1 MRKIKG
7 LLSMTIMLIILLP
20 QVQVSAITNKVNAIA
35 NKYEK
40 ITVVNKERFSSS
52 TDEEARIE
60 EKEEVIL
67 NRKEKESYELLVPKT
82 NANYEVALSYEDGSY
97 SYVSKADTY
106 DGAVAQAKEEVT
118 QVNSMMSS
126 EIIIPTVI
134 NSLGEAVYATE
145 SIGRVWKRYN
155 DGITLDRD
163 SLSYVYTD
171 STMKTQY
178 TYINDG
184 FISEVPIIQENAT
197 EAKVLVAGYEGWMN
211 KDITRDVTGS
221 GYANRDLVIQPI
233 TNVSNPSY
241 YYVENGVLKHCIS
254 LSMDGTS
261 TTIRSIGIAP
271 SYLKAGQRYF
281 SYDGNYFYDGINGT
295 ATGLRTLTKDLQ
307 SGNHSQAVNVNS
319 PYYNYYNYLPFRT
332 KTNYTADEI
341 NSYINSNT
349 VNKTNSKLIGLGQA
363 FIDNQN
369 KYGVNA
375 LLALGVAI
383 NESAFGTSNYA
394 INRNNLFGLNA
405 TDDNTNTN
413 TSYYSS
419 PEASIEE
426 FCKNYISRGYADPG
440 QWRCYGGFLGNKK
453 LGANVMYAS
462 DPYWS
467 EKAVSFAFQLDYQ
480 MSGSNISNMKDYNY
494 YQLIR
499 YNSASTVKDALG
511 QTLYNVNSTLSPGYG
526 AGVGGVTAMVA
537 SNSINI
543 AGTSSYEVYGER
555 TTAMNTGA
563 SGPTFGGT
571 YDWKVKAY
579 VNSASIQF
587 INEGKTKKDKEDINL
602 DGITDITDLAVLGQ
616 AYNKTETAGDWK
628 DRQDINNDGIID
640 IYDIVKLAQKLKN

>member
-1 MRKIKG
+1 MKKIKG
-7 LLSMTIMLIILLP
+7 LLSIAIMLIILLP
-20 QVQVSAITNKVNAIA
+20 QVEVSAITNEVKAIA

-40 ITVVNKERFSSS
+40 TTVVNRERFSSS

-82 NANYEVALSYEDGSY
+82 DANYEVALSYEDGSY
-97 SYVSKADTY
+97 SYVSEADTY
-106 DGAVAQAKEEVT
+106 DEAVTQAEEEVT
-118 QVNSMMSS
+118 QVNLMMSS

-145 SIGRVWKRYN
+145 SIGRVWKRYD
-155 DGITLDRD
+155 DGIRTGRD

-171 STMKTQY
+171 QTMATQY

-184 FISEVPIIQENAT
+184 FISEVPIIQENEK
-197 EAKVLVAGYEGWMN
+197 EAKILVAGYEGWMN

-233 TNVSNPSY
+233 TAVTNPSY

-261 TTIRSIGIAP
+261 TTIRTIGIAP
-271 SYLKAGQRYF
+271 SYLKSGGRYF

-295 ATGLRTLTKDLQ
+295 AAGLRALTKDLQ

-332 KTNYTADEI
+332 MTNYTADELNTFI
-341 NSYINSNT
+341 N
-349 VNKTNSKLIGLGQA
+349 NKTTTNSKLRGLGQS

-383 NESAFGTSNYA
+383 NESAWGTSNYA

-413 TSYYSS
+413 TSYYAS
-419 PEASIEE
+419 PEACVEE
-426 FCKNYISRGYADPG
+426 FCKNYISRSYADPG
-440 QWRCYGGFLGNKK
+440 RWTCYGGFLGNKEF
-453 LGANVMYAS
+453 GANVKYAS

-467 EKAVSFAFQLDYQ
+467 EKAVSFAFQLDYEI
-480 MSGSNISNMKDYNY
+480 SGSNIANMKDYNY

-499 YNSASTVKDALG
+499 YNSASTVTNALG
-511 QTLYNVNSTLSPGYG
+511 QTLYNVNSTLRPGYG
-526 AGVGGVTAMVA
+526 AAIGGVTAMVA
-537 SNSINI
+537 SNVMNI
-543 AGTSSYEVYGER
+543 AGTNSYEVYGER
-555 TTAMNTGA
+555 TTAMNTGSA
-563 SGPTFGGT
+563 GPTFGGE

-587 INEGKTKKDKEDINL
+587 INEGKTKKSKEDIDL
-602 DGITDITDLAVLGQ
+602 DGDIDITDLAVLGQ
-616 AYNKTETAGDWK
+616 AYNKVETAGDWK

-640 IYDIVKLAQKLKN
+640 IYDIVKLSKKL

>member
-1 MRKIKG
+1 
-7 LLSMTIMLIILLP
+7 
-20 QVQVSAITNKVNAIA
+20 
-35 NKYEK
+35 
-40 ITVVNKERFSSS
+40 
-52 TDEEARIE
+52 
-60 EKEEVIL
+60 
-67 NRKEKESYELLVPKT
+67 
-82 NANYEVALSYEDGSY
+82 
-97 SYVSKADTY
+97 
-106 DGAVAQAKEEVT
+106 
-118 QVNSMMSS
+118 
-126 EIIIPTVI
+126 
-134 NSLGEAVYATE
+134 
-145 SIGRVWKRYN
+145 
-155 DGITLDRD
+155 
-163 SLSYVYTD
+163 
-171 STMKTQY
+171 MKKLQ
-178 TYINDG
+178 
-184 FISEVPIIQENAT
+184 
-197 EAKVLVAGYEGWMN
+197 
-211 KDITRDVTGS
+211 
-221 GYANRDLVIQPI
+221 
-233 TNVSNPSY
+233 
-241 YYVENGVLKHCIS
+241 
-254 LSMDGTS
+254 
-261 TTIRSIGIAP
+261 
-271 SYLKAGQRYF
+271 
-281 SYDGNYFYDGINGT
+281 
-295 ATGLRTLTKDLQ
+295 KDLQ

-349 VNKTNSKLIGLGQA
+349 VGKTNSKLIGLGQN

-383 NESAFGTSNYA
+383 NESNWGTSNYA

-405 TDDNTNTN
+405 TDNNTNTN

-511 QTLYNVNSTLSPGYG
+511 QTLYNVNSTLNSGYG
-526 AGVGGVTAMVA
+526 AAIGEVAAMVA
-537 SNSINI
+537 SNSLNI
-543 AGTSSYEVYGER
+543 AGTNSYEVYGER
-555 TTAMNTGA
+555 TTAMNTSTA
-563 SGPTFGGT
+563 GPTFGGD

-587 INEGKTKKDKEDINL
+587 INEGRTKKYKEDINL
-602 DGITDITDLAVLGQ
+602 DGKIDITDLAILGQ

-640 IYDIVKLAQKLKN
+640 IYDIVKLSKKL